1 MERLA
6 PDIAPERIRSQL
18 SSQVIGRRLEILGT
32 VDSTNTTAMAAGRRG
47 EEEGL
52 CVLADRQAAGRGR
65 RGRVW
70 ASPPGLGLYTSI
82 LLRPA
87 MRPPGGSLLT
97 LAAGVAVVEAIE
109 KEAGLL
115 PRLKWP
121 NDVLLGGRKVA
132 GILTEMATEGARV
145 ACTVVGVGINVNQR
159 QEDFPAGLAE
169 TATSLRLACGRAFAR
184 GDLAAALY
192 NRLDV
197 WYGVFCDGGGV
208 AIVEAARARMETIGK
223 RVEVGDGGVG
233 WNGLASDLDAEGALL
248 VQDDAGR
255 IHRVLAGNVSIRDA
269 V

>member
-197 WYGVFCDGGGV
+197 LVRRLLRRRRGGDRGGGPRPDGDHR
-208 AIVEAARARMETIGK
+208 EAGGSRRWRGGLERSGK
-223 RVEVGDGGVG
+223 RLGCGGG
-233 WNGLASDLDAEGALL
+233 P
-248 VQDDAGR
+248 AGS
-255 IHRVLAGNVSIRDA
+255 G
-269 V
+269 